1 MPIFTQKIHTLSLT
15 LAAILTITASPCLE
29 ADPIDPSSISA
40 IDLQVSDVNMQ
51 QFGQTFSA
59 AELRDQVLSKLSEW
73 PFPLKSINNAYSH
86 SLTASLGQVSNQSTP
101 VGFSFSAG
109 NSDPRAVNFQKAD
122 VLEVNCNLQS
132 KTHPQ
137 QSKQQ
142 TSTFSVHSFS
152 ADSSKAKLQDKLSDQ
167 ISTACFSLLDD
178 LHLARKISNGVE
190 SHEFKP
196 SWMPEV
202 RIEVKETPAIKTDPL
217 TTTTES
223 VNEDA
228 RKEII
233 IHNQGTPLILNL
245 GHERR

>member
-1 MPIFTQKIHTLSLT
+1 MPIFTQKIHTLSLA
-15 LAAILTITASPCLE
+15 LASILSIASSPCLQ
-29 ADPIDPSSISA
+29 ADPFDPNNISA
-40 IDLQVSDVNMQ
+40 IEIQVLDVNMQ

-59 AELRDQVLSKLSEW
+59 IELRNQVVNKLSEW
-73 PFPLKSINNAYSH
+73 PFPLKAINNAYSH
-86 SLTASLGQVSNQSTP
+86 SLIASLGQVSNQATP

-122 VLEVNCNLQS
+122 VLEISCSLQS
-132 KTHPQ
+132 KTDPK

-152 ADSSKAKLQDKLSDQ
+152 PESSKAKLQDKLSDQ

-190 SHEFKP
+190 SREFKP

-202 RIEVKETPAIKTDPL
+202 RIEVKETPAVKTSPL
-217 TTTTES
+217 ANTTES
-223 VNEDA
+223 VSEES

-233 IHNQGTPLILNL
+233 IHNQGSPVILNF